1 MDNVNTGVTLLKL
14 IESFGAPLAILAAVF
29 FLIYKTVPKLL
40 SKFLED
46 YKTMNDNFIELVKT
60 STQATTES
68 LATFKSVKDENKESF
83 QRIHDRLL
91 SLADKDNLERL
102 HKRMDEL
109 ADKDNLERLHVQ
121 LDKIENL
128 LINVIGGINND

>member
-68 LATFKSVKDENKESF
+68 LATFKSGNDGNKESF
-83 QRIHDRLL
+83 QRIYDKLDT
-91 SLADKDNLERL
+91 LAG
-102 HKRMDEL
+102 
-109 ADKDNLERLHVQ
+109 KDNLERLHVQ
-121 LDKIENL
+121 IDKIENIL
-128 LINVIGGINND
+128 LNMIGGISND